1 MAVDLNSDMVISDL
15 GKMVSKPGFSVFL
28 LQCSVLHA
36 VFERLMTKHELK
48 SRIAVD
54 TVCCWQR
61 PGKLPCAL
69 PTTKD
74 RAAIL
79 NRIKVD

>member
-15 GKMVSKPGFSVFL
+15 GKMVSKPGFSVVL

-36 VFERLMTKHELK
+36 VFDRLMTKHELN

-54 TVCCWQR
+54 TV
-61 PGKLPCAL
+61 
-69 PTTKD
+69 
-74 RAAIL
+74 
-79 NRIKVD
+79 